1 MSSTMGSWSR
11 RSIACAVAMIAISSC
26 SSSDE
31 TETSI
36 ASQPVDSVRSNP
48 ANGAAVTFG
57 EPADVGDM
65 KVTASDPVVET
76 DESGPWLTVT
86 IRAENRSAGD
96 VQTPQF
102 ELRCSGSSA
111 GGSWLG
117 ISTFI
122 QGAPVPSG
130 SFSEGTISLVVPG
143 DERLGEPRPSCAA
156 PATVVASLLT
166 FDNTGAGA
174 PVQKR
179 VGWTVPEE
187 LVDELNAA
195 PRPT

>member
-1 MSSTMGSWSR
+1 
-11 RSIACAVAMIAISSC
+11 MIAISSC
-26 SSSDE
+26 SSAGD

-36 ASQPVDSVRSNP
+36 APQPADSVRPNP
-48 ANGAAVTFG
+48 ANGTPATFG

-76 DESGPWLTVT
+76 DEAGPWLTVT
-86 IRAENRSAGD
+86 VRAENRSAGD

-111 GGSWLG
+111 GGSWMTT
-117 ISTFI
+117 STFI
-122 QGAPVPSG
+122 PGAPVPSG
-130 SFSEGTISLVVPG
+130 SFDEGTISLLMPG

-156 PATVVASLLT
+156 PATVVATLLT
-166 FDNTGAGA
+166 FDNAGAGA

-179 VGWTVPEE
+179 VGWVVPDE
-187 LVDELNAA
+187 LVDQLNA
-195 PRPT
+195 PPS